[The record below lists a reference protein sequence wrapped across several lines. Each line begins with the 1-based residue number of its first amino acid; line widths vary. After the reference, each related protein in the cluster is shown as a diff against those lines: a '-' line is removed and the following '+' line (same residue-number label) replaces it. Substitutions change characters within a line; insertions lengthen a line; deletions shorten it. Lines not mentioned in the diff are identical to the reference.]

1 MKPHTRRPPPPP
13 PSSAPPRV
21 GGMAPVLKI
30 VAGVTAVLSL
40 AFAVRQASV
49 YITDY
54 RQKRRHVSELLVAA
68 EIQRNAHDYRA
79 AWAGLR
85 EAASSGDNATVQAAR
100 ENLAMTW
107 LDDARGSNGLTL
119 GGIADTVVPVL
130 SRGLAG
136 AQGARRGD
144 LLAHLGWAHF
154 FKWRDGQRQLDPA
167 AQYREALVADSGNP
181 YAHAMLAHWVL
192 WNHGSVAEANGHFAA
207 ALASGRERHYVRHL
221 QLAAFDNLRDD
232 SRDTNLISVAN
243 DMRIGG
249 DSIDPGGRDKL
260 WTPYYA
266 MMRTGRPGR
275 VPDRLDATLSPEE
288 LLLTYRWLFATSS
301 YVESKGFLYTIQLAR
316 LEEAAGD
323 SVSALASYR
332 TALGQAMDGY
342 ADRRAA
348 LDAAIVRLASSR

>member
-1 MKPHTRRPPPPP
+1 MKPHTRRPPFP
-13 PSSAPPRV
+13 PSSAPPRA

-40 AFAVRQASV
+40 AFAIRQASV

-68 EIQRNAHDYRA
+68 EIQRTAHDYRA

-85 EAASSGDNATVQAAR
+85 EAASSGDDAAVQTAR
-100 ENLAMTW
+100 ENLAMAW

-181 YAHAMLAHWVL
+181 YAHAMLGHWLL
-192 WNHGSVAEANGHFAA
+192 WNHESVAEANGHFGA

-221 QLAAFDNLRDD
+221 QLAAFDNLRDESGD
-232 SRDTNLISVAN
+232 ANLLRVAN
-243 DMRIGG
+243 DMRMRG
-249 DSIDPGGRDKL
+249 DSIEAGGRDML
-260 WTPYYA
+260 WNPYYS
-266 MMRTGRPGR
+266 MLGRGRPGR
-275 VPDRLDATLSPEE
+275 AAGPLEATLSPEE

-332 TALGQAMDGY
+332 TALGQATDGY
-342 ADRRAA
+342 ADRRP
-348 LDAAIVRLASSR
+348 DTESAIARLTRSR